1 MDASEPHP
9 LRQSYRS
16 PMTTYLLRRLLFF
29 IPTLFLITLLSF
41 LISQSAPGDPVEQML
56 VGRAGGGGEQLAER
70 QATMQAYTEK
80 RRELGLDLPIFYF
93 AIVPLAEP
101 ETLHFIPQVPVQDAL
116 RRLTYK
122 FGNWEAVQ
130 EVYRAYL
137 RLDSA
142 FYATAQDTAWGEKRT
157 EVRALLTL
165 LPQEKNYEELRY
177 RARQIGGLLLPVL
190 NPYYEKLVA
199 AIESLPQKA
208 QVWKVYVPSIH
219 WYGTQNQY
227 HRWLMGLLRGD
238 FGISYQDKRP
248 IAQKLGEAVRWSLVI
263 NFISIVLAYLIAIPL
278 GVTSAV
284 HRGSLRDRSISLIL
298 FMLYSLPSFWV
309 GTMAIVFL
317 CGGDYLSLF
326 PPGGVQSTE
335 HSSDWSLLERLIDWA
350 YHLIL
355 PVLVYTYG
363 SLAFLSR
370 QMRTALLETI
380 QQDYVRTARA
390 KGLPQR
396 LVIWKHAF
404 RNSLIPIITLFASVF
419 PSMISGSVILET
431 IFSIPGMGFLSYG
444 AMVARDYPVIIAVFT
459 IGAVLTLIG
468 ILIADILYAVVDPR
482 ISYTKR

>member
-1 MDASEPHP
+1 
-9 LRQSYRS
+9 
-16 PMTTYLLRRLLFF
+16 MTAYLLRRLLFF
-29 IPTLFLITLLSF
+29 IPTLFLITLFSF

-56 VGRAGGGGEQLAER
+56 VGRAGAGGDQLAER
-70 QATMQAYTEK
+70 QASMQAYMEK
-80 RRELGLDLPIFYF
+80 RRELGLDLPVFYF
-93 AIVPLAEP
+93 AFAPLAEP
-101 ETLHFIPQVPVQDAL
+101 ETLHRIPQVPVQDAL
-116 RRLTYK
+116 RRMVYK
-122 FGNWEAVQ
+122 FGNWEAIQ
-130 EVYRAYL
+130 EAYHAYL

-142 FYATAQDTAWGEKRT
+142 FFATASDTSWGEKRT
-157 EVRALLTL
+157 EARAILTL
-165 LPQEKNYEELRY
+165 LPQEKNYDELRY
-177 RARQIGGLLLPVL
+177 RLRQLEGLLIPALR
-190 NPYYEKLVA
+190 PYYEHLVQA
-199 AIESLPQKA
+199 VNALPTRA
-208 QVWKVYVPSIH
+208 QIWKVYIPSIH
-219 WYGTQNQY
+219 WYGTNNQY
-227 HRWLMGLLRGD
+227 HRWLMGLLQGD

-263 NFISIVLAYLIAIPL
+263 NLISIVLAYLIAIPL

-284 HRGSLRDRSISLIL
+284 HRGSLRDRSISLTL

-317 CGGDYLSLF
+317 CGGDYLGIF

-335 HSSDWSLLERLIDWA
+335 HSADWSLIERLADWT

-355 PVLVYTYG
+355 PVIVYTYG

-380 QQDYVRTARA
+380 QQDYIRTARA

-404 RNSLIPIITLFASVF
+404 RNSLIPIITLLASVF

-444 AMVARDYPVIIAVFT
+444 AMVARDYPTIIAVFT

-468 ILIADILYAVVDPR
+468 ILVADVLYAVVDPR

>member
-1 MDASEPHP
+1 
-9 LRQSYRS
+9 
-16 PMTTYLLRRLLFF
+16 MTAYLLRRLLFF
-29 IPTLFLITLLSF
+29 IPTLFIITLLSF

-56 VGRAGGGGEQLAER
+56 VGRAGSGGEQLAER
-70 QATMQAYTEK
+70 QATLQAYIEK

-101 ETLHFIPQVPVQDAL
+101 DTLHRIPQVPVQEAL

-137 RLDSA
+137 QLDSA
-142 FYATAQDTAWGEKRT
+142 FYASLGDTAWGEKKT
-157 EVRALLTL
+157 EARALLTL
-165 LPQEKNYEELRY
+165 IPQEKDYEELRY
-177 RARQIGGLLLPVL
+177 HLRRLKDMLLPGL
-190 NPYYEKLVA
+190 MPYYSALA
-199 AIESLPQKA
+199 AAVEALPQKA
-208 QVWKVYVPSIH
+208 QRWKVYVPSIH

-248 IAQKLGEAVRWSLVI
+248 IAQKLGEAVRWSIVI
-263 NFISIVLAYLIAIPL
+263 NLISIILAYVIAIPL
-278 GVTSAV
+278 GVKSAV
-284 HRGSLRDRSISLIL
+284 ERGSLKDRMITLTL

-317 CGGDYLSLF
+317 CGGDYLAIF

-335 HSSDWSLLERLIDWA
+335 HSAEWGFFQRLADWA
-350 YHLIL
+350 YHLTL
-355 PVLVYTYG
+355 PILVYTYG

-370 QMRTALLETI
+370 QMRTALLETL
-380 QQDYVRTARA
+380 QQDYIRTARA

-396 LVIWKHAF
+396 LVVWKHAF
-404 RNSLIPIITLFASVF
+404 RNSLIPIITLLASVF
-419 PSMISGSVILET
+419 PAMISGSVILET

-459 IGAVLTLIG
+459 IGAVLTLVG
-468 ILIADILYAVVDPR
+468 ILVADILYAVVDPR